1 MTPLL
6 TALSSLRDA
15 DCSAALALAGSPVS
29 AASRKER
36 TAVLS
41 EDLTP
46 LLRRRAAS
54 FVRIRLIWDL
64 MFATE
69 QPRSQ
74 VKVRRIGAG
83 VRRSRAPPGRAEGTH
98 NAGPKGSSG
107 ARTRPNRSGEALAQ
121 PREDDVTLGALERP
135 QGGQPGVGRLASC
148 LDEVRRK
155 PDQKGRHRLW

>member
-1 MTPLL
+1 MADFLLAAWFLWMTTLL
-6 TALSSLRDA
+6 TALSSLREA
-15 DCSAALALAGSPVS
+15 DCSAAVALAASPAS

-54 FVRIRLIWDL
+54 FVRIRWIWDL

-74 VKVRRIGAG
+74 KIKCWVRRP
-83 VRRSRAPPGRAEGTH
+83 RASPGRAEVTH
-98 NAGPKGSSG
+98 NARQRVAAAHVP
-107 ARTRPNRSGEALAQ
+107 AQTAQ
-121 PREDDVTLGALERP
+121 PRR
-135 QGGQPGVGRLASC
+135 RASHATTTS
-148 LDEVRRK
+148 
-155 PDQKGRHRLW
+155 P